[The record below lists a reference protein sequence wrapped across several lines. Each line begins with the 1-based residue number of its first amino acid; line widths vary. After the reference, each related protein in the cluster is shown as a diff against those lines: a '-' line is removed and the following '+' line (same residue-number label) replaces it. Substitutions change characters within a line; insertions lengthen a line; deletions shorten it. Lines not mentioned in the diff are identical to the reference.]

1 MLWHPILDS
10 MNSLNNRIL
19 AGKALLSSRTVTAY
33 RNVDMLALETGQHG
47 LDNFSLGSLPG
58 VTSDQ
63 PSSTTKLD
71 RGEAITISRVSRSG
85 LVGAF
90 DTAGFAVGGPVLTR
104 NNLVLADTVWD
115 VLVSRRKAGPPPEGG
130 YLGDLDPVP
139 AGLLSISELLR
150 TL

>member
-71 RGEAITISRVSRSG
+71 RGEAIIQELASDRPDIVRLYWMTKIATFRRRTRFPTADEHVPYGVSQDQ
-85 LVGAF
+85 V
-90 DTAGFAVGGPVLTR
+90 
-104 NNLVLADTVWD
+104 
-115 VLVSRRKAGPPPEGG
+115 VS
-130 YLGDLDPVP
+130 GDLDPVP

>member
-71 RGEAITISRVSRSG
+71 RGESSKELATFRRRTRFPTADEHVPYGVSQDQVVSG
-85 LVGAF
+85 H
-90 DTAGFAVGGPVLTR
+90 PVEA
-104 NNLVLADTVWD
+104 NDVW
-115 VLVSRRKAGPPPEGG
+115 SIRG